1 MQQVYT
7 IPSGRNALSE
17 SGILRVYFDAFSSKN
32 RYGTTF
38 TSDYD
43 QGCFIVFECCSST
56 GKERDKETGYGYF
69 GARYMDHELMTM
81 WLSVDPMSDKYPS
94 ISPYAYCAWN
104 PVKLVDPDG
113 RNWVVVFD
121 HEKKTVTI
129 EAKYATNSDDAKA
142 SAEKAVKTWNDLSGV
157 YSLMVGKEKYAVNFN
172 LSVIG
177 EDEYDLKDESHNKY
191 SLVSYCTN
199 SKRERDDNILGTTYV
214 RNVEVRESEKDNYV
228 TSSHEIGHSL
238 GLLHPINGTKGLM
251 EEDGGRISGH
261 HEITKSNV
269 ESILN
274 LALHPE
280 KRDPQFASGKGRY
293 REIGN
298 SNVDVTNPLN
308 LRLIK
313 NK

>member
-1 MQQVYT
+1 MAYQSNFHSSKHTMEDRVFRLTSLKIKHYNRRSLTDEYQYSYT
-7 IPSGRNALSE
+7 I
-17 SGILRVYFDAFSSKN
+17 SSPIP
-32 RYGTTF
+32 F
-38 TSDYD
+38 
-43 QGCFIVFECCSST
+43 T
-56 GKERDKETGYGYF
+56 GKERDEETGYGYF

-81 WLSVDPMSDKYPS
+81 WLSVDPMADKYPG

-113 RNWVVVFD
+113 RDWVVVFD

-129 EAKYATNSDDAKA
+129 EAKYATNNDDAKA
-142 SAEKAVKTWNDLSGV
+142 SAEKAIKVWNDLSGE
-157 YSLMVGKEKYAVNFN
+157 YSLMVGKEKYTVHFN

-177 EDEYDLKDESHNKY
+177 EDEYDSKDKCHNKY
-191 SLVSYCTN
+191 SLVPFCTN
-199 SKRERDDNILGTTYV
+199 NKGERDENVLGTTYLRIV
-214 RNVEVRESEKDNYV
+214 NVRESEKDNYV

-251 EEDGGRISGH
+251 EEDGGRLSGH
-261 HEITKSNV
+261 HEISKSNI

-274 LALHPE
+274 FALHPE
-280 KRDPQFASGKGRY
+280 KRDPRYASGRGSF

-298 SNVDVTNPLN
+298 SDIDVTNSFN

-313 NK
+313 N